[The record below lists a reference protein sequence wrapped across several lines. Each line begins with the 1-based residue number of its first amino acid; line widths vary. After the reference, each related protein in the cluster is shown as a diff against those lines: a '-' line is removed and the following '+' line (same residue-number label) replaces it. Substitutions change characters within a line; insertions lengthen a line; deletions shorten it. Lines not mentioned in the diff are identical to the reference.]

1 MFYLQAW
8 SSNWHYLQQV
18 MKLFVVILPQL
29 MILHPWLNLEKS
41 TPFFFSLLERKHVHW
56 NYWKSSSVAMKTIQT
71 CPWWWTMLEWQDQ
84 LVDFLVTL
92 YFETA
97 CPRLDVM
104 PGFPDVSEKKNT
116 IKVRKVVLT
125 WNSYSCNYNAA
136 KRRLDNQL
144 YGGVA
149 IGIKYVCKLQWFW
162 TRSCIV
168 DANY

>member
-29 MILHPWLNLEKS
+29 MILHPWLNLERS

-92 YFETA
+92 YFETV
-97 CPRLDVM
+97 CLQLNVM
-104 PGFPDVSEKKNT
+104 PGFPDVSEEKNT
-116 IKVRKVVLT
+116 IKLKCVICKYLLRETLAAATK
-125 WNSYSCNYNAA
+125 YNAA
-136 KRRLDNQL
+136 KRRLDNEL
-144 YGGVA
+144 YGCNKHE
-149 IGIKYVCKLQWFW
+149 ICKLQWF
-162 TRSCIV
+162 
-168 DANY
+168 